1 MKRIRDTNRQD
12 QDTDK
17 ERYMGWQGYLIKKTI
32 TVGTS
37 TVDVIFPDKY
47 IALESWDSTPNQR
60 EEIKAYRDDN
70 TRDLTRIT
78 AQGKKS
84 VFRFQTRKHLHL
96 AEKMEIQNFFTSS
109 ESDPDQRK
117 IYLTIWNEETN
128 DYMSAYFYRPNMKF
142 PIYKISNDDIIYN
155 ALSFELIEY

>member
-1 MKRIRDTNRQD
+1 MS
-12 QDTDK
+12 
-17 ERYMGWQGYLIKKTI
+17 WQGYLIKKTV

-37 TVDVIFPDKY
+37 TVDVVFPDKY
-47 IALESWDSTPNQR
+47 IALESWESTPNQR

-84 VFRFQTRKHLHL
+84 VFKFKTRNYLHL
-96 AEKMEIQNFFTSS
+96 AEKQEIQNFFTSS
-109 ESDPDQRK
+109 ESDPNQRK
-117 IYLTIWNEETN
+117 IYLTIWNEENN

-142 PIYKISNDDIIYN
+142 QIYKITNTDIIYKEFQ
-155 ALSFELIEY
+155 FELIEY